1 MSKSAP
7 ETRPRRLR
15 GLLDETPPH
24 ASTARASLGGAL
36 GDSLRLPTALA
47 SAFPPPPAP
56 PPPPSLCRA
65 TASSTQPT
73 AKPTT
78 LTILPT
84 RTDLLPRR
92 SAHRGTTP
100 PPTPGVA
107 ALSSRLL
114 TSCSG
119 AILALDAP

>member
-7 ETRPRRLR
+7 EPRRGRLR
-15 GLLDETPPH
+15 GLLDEPPPH

-47 SAFPPPPAP
+47 SAFPPPPALSAL
-56 PPPPSLCRA
+56 PSLCRA
-65 TASSTQPT
+65 TASSAQPT

-100 PPTPGVA
+100 THARSRRPVLTPFD
-107 ALSSRLL
+107 LL
-114 TSCSG
+114 LRSYPRPRRS
-119 AILALDAP
+119 P